1 MFIYLFHFIIS
12 FIATVLFSII
22 FNAPKKLLLA
32 CGFVGAV
39 AWTIY
44 QMTVG
49 LILGLMSHTMSRR
62 YKQPVIIFIVPGII
76 PLVPGGAAYEAT
88 RFLVSNDYTNAVN
101 TFLEVTLISGA
112 IAFGILVSEIVY
124 YIYSRIK
131 QSYGKIKGKT
141 YKKSYN
147 MNNRV

>member
-49 LILGLMSHTMSRR
+49 MDLGKSWRF
-62 YKQPVIIFIVPGII
+62 IF
-76 PLVPGGAAYEAT
+76 
-88 RFLVSNDYTNAVN
+88 RKSN
-101 TFLEVTLISGA
+101 I
-112 IAFGILVSEIVY
+112 
-124 YIYSRIK
+124 RINE
-131 QSYGKIKGKT
+131 
-141 YKKSYN
+141 SYN
-147 MNNRV
+147 E